1 MKKRNEIV
9 RTNAAHAQSQQ
20 KVNRLAAMAAILGV
34 TAFSVAGMTTTF
46 AVDNVAGTGEGTA
59 FGTNSKAVQEGS
71 IAVGHLAV
79 TNAKAGVAIG
89 KSSLAGVS
97 ESVIPEADQEKHT
110 ANTVAIGRNA
120 YASYTDTVVIGTN
133 ASSLRDHGGVTYQSG
148 TGAIAIGRNAKSDYK
163 ESVAI
168 GPEARTNFTQS
179 VAVGYQAE
187 TTGQQGAA
195 TAVGPIAKA
204 YEVGAAAI
212 GNISRASGA
221 YSTAVGTTSAT
232 YNPFATAVG
241 NNATTRAASDT
252 IVGTESG
259 TGTSAGRAVA
269 VGF

>member
-1 MKKRNEIV
+1 
-9 RTNAAHAQSQQ
+9 
-20 KVNRLAAMAAILGV
+20 MAAILGV

-133 ASSLRDHGGVTYQSG
+133 ASSLRDHGGVTYQTGS
-148 TGAIAIGRNAKSDYK
+148 GAIAIGRNAKSDYK

-221 YSTAVGTTSAT
+221 YS
-232 YNPFATAVG
+232 
-241 NNATTRAASDT
+241 
-252 IVGTESG
+252 
-259 TGTSAGRAVA
+259 
-269 VGF
+269 